1 MNTYSGGKTL
11 KTYFLTVFEHDGTN
25 VLDDTFQAEG
35 DDKAKEIGQKKL
47 EEHGFA
53 EHTHRCVA
61 PEGHLVLFH
70 R

>member
-1 MNTYSGGKTL
+1 MK
-11 KTYFLTVFEHDGTN
+11 KYFITVFEKDGTKL
-25 VLDDTFQAEG
+25 LDESFEANNDNEAKSAGEKLLL
-35 DDKAKEIGQKKL
+35 DKDYS
-47 EEHGFA
+47 